1 MLNTII
7 LLTGPVEEAAL
18 AAVLRN
24 YNSRLAIHV
33 AKSLAD
39 LEAIDSNVLRNA
51 RLIAFI
57 TPVVVPAR
65 ILDSLGFGA
74 YNFHLGRRTTRAGFL
89 HISRSMSERKRSARR
104 SMS

>member
-1 MLNTII
+1 VFNTII

-18 AAVLRN
+18 TAVLRN
-24 YNSRLAIHV
+24 YNPGLAIHA

-65 ILDSLGFGA
+65 ILDSLGLVRIIFI
-74 YNFHLGRRTTRAGFL
+74 LVRRTIQAGFL
-89 HISRSMSERKRSARR
+89 HISQSMTERKRSAQR
-104 SMS
+104 STS